1 MHASKRILAASVV
14 TLLWAS
20 GMAAAQDSGPYASV
34 FGGAN
39 FNHDTDFNIVSS
51 DPSLTGFSS
60 LPGTM
65 YFDAGGVIGGA
76 VGYRW
81 GAFAAEAELSGRRG
95 AFDREELPIGAIP
108 LSGHYDAVSLMANAY
123 YRFEN
128 STVFVPYVGAGA
140 GVAFLSAEVT
150 SAGGPAID
158 ISDTRAAAQ
167 AIAGVSFPVGDK
179 AEIGLEYRYFMTD
192 RPLYTINL
200 GGALGTADIGY
211 HSSNVL
217 VRLNWKFN

>member
-76 VGYRW
+76 VGSVFPFIIMLVILFIRPTGMFGW
-81 GAFAAEAELSGRRG
+81 RTI
-95 AFDREELPIGAIP
+95 DR
-108 LSGHYDAVSLMANAY
+108 V
-123 YRFEN
+123 
-128 STVFVPYVGAGA
+128 
-140 GVAFLSAEVT
+140 
-150 SAGGPAID
+150 
-158 ISDTRAAAQ
+158 
-167 AIAGVSFPVGDK
+167 
-179 AEIGLEYRYFMTD
+179 
-192 RPLYTINL
+192 
-200 GGALGTADIGY
+200 
-211 HSSNVL
+211 
-217 VRLNWKFN
+217 